1 MEVENYEA
9 ARRTWRDLSVSKWI
23 KNTPHEYVLWID
35 ILNQISAGQ
44 YQDVYNITDID
55 LLQRSIAE
63 YKQKQNEVKILNI
76 GTDFNDT

>member
-1 MEVENYEA
+1 MTGDSDKINF
-9 ARRTWRDLSVSKWI
+9 DL
-23 KNTPHEYVLWID
+23 
-35 ILNQISAGQ
+35 
-44 YQDVYNITDID
+44 